1 MFRSG
6 GNFILKWEFQLDT
19 PVTVLAEPDK
29 MCSQHFVLCVPFGI
43 QMHNGTRQFVG
54 REKKC
59 VRLMRA
65 ARCNVGAVL
74 TISQKL
80 LTTEPVLRS
89 LPQKGDTAVDVI
101 CPFEILARELEVF

>member
-43 QMHNGTRQFVG
+43 QMHNG
-54 REKKC
+54 
-59 VRLMRA
+59 MR
-65 ARCNVGAVL
+65 
-74 TISQKL
+74 
-80 LTTEPVLRS
+80 
-89 LPQKGDTAVDVI
+89 
-101 CPFEILARELEVF
+101 